1 MKLLYLLTTLLVLIL
16 ITSGCQGEE
25 ENPNYPIEPA
35 ITLESVEV
43 IDAENFSL
51 DSLIITIT
59 YRDGDE
65 DLGSGRQNSPHD
77 LYTYVPNPQTG
88 EQYWFYDEKDPNL
101 PPYNCADYTFLP
113 QVGEDGLPDTVRI
126 DYNHDYYNF
135 NVTLWRKQNSGYEP
149 VDFISACSPAL
160 GGIFSIEDGN
170 KKNIPFAVYAASRWE
185 GRIIYKNPL
194 HPKFR
199 NDSLKVSISIRD
211 EALHRSNTVTSEPF
225 MLP

>member
-16 ITSGCQGEE
+16 ITAGCQKEE

-88 EQYWFYDEKDPNL
+88 EQYWFFDQEDSSL
-101 PPYNCADYTFLP
+101 PPFNCADYTFIP
-113 QVGEDGLPDTVRI
+113 PTGKDSNQDTVRA

-135 NVTLWRKQNSGYEP
+135 K
-149 VDFISACSPAL
+149 
-160 GGIFSIEDGN
+160 
-170 KKNIPFAVYAASRWE
+170 
-185 GRIIYKNPL
+185 RI
-194 HPKFR
+194 
-199 NDSLKVSISIRD
+199 
-211 EALHRSNTVTSEPF
+211 
-225 MLP
+225 